1 MILKFFIYF
10 VNLVNY
16 KIYMNDKNNS
26 KNKEIKSR
34 FTVKE
39 DQKQYNECGI
49 YLRDDHC
56 DWGSSGMNEFTNEY
70 SESK

>member
-1 MILKFFIYF
+1 MEL

-16 KIYMNDKNNS
+16 KVYMDNKNS
-26 KNKEIKSR
+26 GKSKEIKSQV
-34 FTVKE
+34 TQAE
-39 DQKQYNECGI
+39 DYKLQSQSGI

-70 SESK
+70 TEDK

>member
-1 MILKFFIYF
+1 MD
-10 VNLVNY
+10 N
-16 KIYMNDKNNS
+16 KNNS
-26 KNKEIKSR
+26 KNKEIKSQ

-70 SESK
+70 SENK